1 MWRAKKAAA
10 CERPSGQAKYC
21 LSAPPFYLPSAHL
34 YCPWSHIGT
43 LQSLLTGWGIY
54 GGAIRVISSTGKQW
68 PTLVGFDSV
77 HSKAGVNG
85 TQQKSTPTTQ
95 WCLSLSAKVTSNK
108 HCKQGG
114 GWCGGG
120 GRGGAKRRHR
130 IKGLVSAQRRCITS
144 LVGSDTTTAST
155 ERRASCMAQKENNC
169 HLLHVTTDIYNEKG
183 LARTVSRFL
192 CYYLNYTS

>member
-10 CERPSGQAKYC
+10 CKRPSGQAKYC
-21 LSAPPFYLPSAHL
+21 PSAPPFYLPLAHL

-77 HSKAGVNG
+77 HSTAGMNG
-85 TQQKSTPTTQ
+85 MQQKSTPTSQ
-95 WCLSLSAKVTSNK
+95 WCLSLSANVTSNK

-114 GWCGGG
+114 AALNGDTESKGWCLH
-120 GRGGAKRRHR
+120 RR
-130 IKGLVSAQRRCITS
+130 SAS
-144 LVGSDTTTAST
+144 LPS
-155 ERRASCMAQKENNC
+155 
-169 HLLHVTTDIYNEKG
+169 
-183 LARTVSRFL
+183 
-192 CYYLNYTS
+192 

>member
-114 GWCGGG
+114 WVVVVVVDGGALNGDTESKGWCLH
-120 GRGGAKRRHR
+120 RG
-130 IKGLVSAQRRCITS
+130 SASLHSWARTQQRRARS
-144 LVGSDTTTAST
+144 VGPA
-155 ERRASCMAQKENNC
+155 
-169 HLLHVTTDIYNEKG
+169 
-183 LARTVSRFL
+183 VSYKRKIIAT
-192 CYYLNYTS
+192 CCT